1 MDAKLFETTA
11 YRHPLR
17 GRPQCRKM
25 PEGATVA
32 DIVQQAGIEA
42 RLLMSVQVVISKGI
56 HRSVVPMDQWHRV
69 RPREGSHVLI
79 GPKVQGPIAGLLLS
93 AVLPSVATY
102 VAGTTFA
109 LTAGTF
115 AYAAVY
121 AGVTIVGSLLVNAL
135 IPPPSQPGGIQQ
147 DNPNYSITGSS
158 NAEVKYGVYPTVL
171 GRHKMFPPKTASG
184 FTEGQGDEIYYR
196 GRYTFGYGPVALETL
211 KIGTTPITE
220 FEGVTL
226 EFLNVDKE
234 RTLANMP
241 ELADM
246 VQLKSSE
253 VKTYSGKQV
262 SEPGDTIDF
271 EADTFA
277 KTVTVSID
285 VTSGIFSVR
294 LKYSEVPGVWIDGP
308 YFSGLMGKHS
318 LSYPDFEG
326 EVDRVFRI
334 EVITADQGILDTS
347 PPSMSL
353 VETAV
358 EYVTEIDG
366 WRYGSEVMTLYPD
379 DVAEDPYS
387 VRLNAGAATLRTT
400 RERTTAAEVD
410 ILYQGLV
417 EFDSKNRKQGR
428 SCQIEFKYRKVGDAA
443 FTSAGVETHTGA
455 STANL
460 RFTKLIEFPAPG
472 EYEIEVKRLSGDSG
486 DVSVRDDSYLSGIR
500 SIRTG
505 NLPSHEGI
513 AEVAVRIRASEQLSG
528 QLDELSGIVQQLAP
542 VWDGTSWSE
551 PQPVRHPAWI
561 YARALMGPTLA
572 KPITGNRIQL
582 QDILDWA
589 EEEPHWTCDAV
600 IDQSTTVAEVLSMIC
615 SAGRARRTLRD
626 LKYSIIRDG
635 GAGPVVQQFSPRNS
649 YEFRGSITFP
659 KEIHGFRV
667 RCLSERLD
675 WQQDE
680 ITVYADG
687 YDASTATEFETLDLR
702 AVVLTKDVGNGGNAW
717 RLGRYHLAQA
727 ILRYEKFS
735 WKSDLDH
742 LRVNMGDKV
751 RFIHDVPMIGV
762 GAGRVK
768 SLTIDPSGSLVGF
781 VLDELMTPESGD
793 YRVNWRTD
801 LGDEV
806 TFRASPPASYDG
818 IWTADEDVSALDLKV
833 GDLVSTELMT
843 QESVELLITSIL
855 HDGDL
860 RATLTGVPAAPDVL
874 QADSG
879 TIPPYVPTITN
890 VKPNTSLK
898 PGSPRIISAVARNIV
913 SEDQSGGRSA
923 TVVAELEWLPGAALS
938 AERFIVYRIAPDGTR
953 DQVDQT
959 EATAGTYMLP
969 APGRYRFEVY
979 GLNSHGRSEP
989 GVEYVDRSVGNET
1002 PGPVTGFSS
1011 RVAGDQMF
1019 LSWKLGEAI
1028 VSHYHLRYLALGAS
1042 GGWRQASLVD
1052 DEISGNQIAIPAVN
1066 GRYLIKAVSL
1076 FGRESEAATEVIV
1089 EGAGLSAL
1097 NVVELVQEHPAFSGP
1112 KTAGLSVQSGS
1123 LMLLATT
1130 PISDWASLAGVS
1142 SIGGYGGVTPSGVYD
1157 FADIT
1162 DLGEVYTS
1170 RLSADVR
1177 GFGFRLDDVIGSWGK
1192 LSDVE
1197 DLTGTTTDAWA
1208 IDLQMSSTSD
1218 DPMAGGAEWSDWE
1231 TLRMGDH
1238 RARAYRLRLL
1248 IESES
1253 SMVAVRVDQ
1262 VSVTIDMPDRIE
1274 GGADVPCPAGGLYV
1288 DFDPPFRVRPAIAA
1302 DGQGLPT
1309 GAISLRSNVTREGFH
1324 QKFVDAT
1331 GADIA
1336 CTFDWVA
1343 KGYGRVL

>member
-1 MDAKLFETTA
+1 
-11 YRHPLR
+11 
-17 GRPQCRKM
+17 M
-25 PEGATVA
+25 PEGATIA
-32 DIVQQAGIEA
+32 DLVQQSDIDK
-42 RLLMSVQVVISKGI
+42 RMLLTTRVVISKGL
-56 HRSVVPMDQWHRV
+56 HHTVVPVDQWHRV

-79 GPKVQGPIAGLLLS
+79 GPTIHGPIAGAILTAIIPS
-93 AVLPSVATY
+93 AASY
-102 VAGTTFA
+102 VASAAFSAG
-109 LTAGTF
+109 LISGVGTF
-115 AYAAVY
+115 AYTAVTAA
-121 AGVTIVGSLLVNAL
+121 VTIVGSLLVNAL

-147 DNPNYSITGSS
+147 DDPNYSITGSS

-184 FTEGQGDEIYYR
+184 HSEGQGKEIYYR
-196 GRYTFGYGPVALETL
+196 GRYTLGYGPVALESL

-220 FEGVTL
+220 FDGVTL
-226 EFLNVDKE
+226 EFLNVDQAL
-234 RTLANMP
+234 TLQNIP
-241 ELADM
+241 ELAN
-246 VQLKSSE
+246 LN
-253 VKTYSGKQV
+253 
-262 SEPGDTIDF
+262 
-271 EADTFA
+271 
-277 KTVTVSID
+277 
-285 VTSGIFSVR
+285 
-294 LKYSEVPGVWIDGP
+294 
-308 YFSGLMGKHS
+308 
-318 LSYPDFEG
+318 
-326 EVDRVFRI
+326 I
-334 EVITADQGILDTS
+334 E
-347 PPSMSL
+347 
-353 VETAV
+353 
-358 EYVTEIDG
+358 G
-366 WRYGSEVMTLYPD
+366 WRTGSEVMTLYPD
-379 DVAEDPYS
+379 DIAEDAYS
-387 VRLNAGAATLRTT
+387 DRLNQGDAIT
-400 RERTTAAEVD
+400 RNTRARTTAAEVD
-410 ILYQGLV
+410 VLYQGLTW
-417 EFDSKNRKQGR
+417 FDKKNRKQELSRQTGFR
-428 SCQIEFKYRKVGDAA
+428 FRKVGDTE
-443 FTSAGVETHTGA
+443 FTDAGSEEHRGA
-455 STANL
+455 TTANL
-460 RFTKLIEFPAPG
+460 RFTKLIEFPEPG
-472 EYEIEVKRLSGDSG
+472 EYEIEVTRLSEDSS
-486 DVSVRDDSYLSGIR
+486 DLTVQDDSYLSGIR

-505 NLPSHEGI
+505 NLPSHSDI
-513 AEVAVRIRASEQLSG
+513 AEIAVRIRASEQLSG

-542 VWDGTSWSE
+542 VWDGTSWSA

-561 YARALMGPTLA
+561 YARALMGPMLEH
-572 KPITGNRIQL
+572 PIADSRLQL
-582 QDILDWA
+582 QDILDWV
-589 EEEPHWTCDAV
+589 EQEPHWTCDAV
-600 IDQSTTVAEVLSMIC
+600 IDQSATVAEVLDMIC
-615 SAGRARRTLRD
+615 ATGRARRTLRD

-649 YEFRGSITFP
+649 YDFHGSISFP
-659 KEIHGFRV
+659 KEIHAFRV
-667 RCLSERLD
+667 RCLSEKLD

-702 AVVLTKDVGNGGNAW
+702 AVVLTESDATGGNAW

-727 ILRYEKFS
+727 VLRYEQFS

-768 SLTIDPSGSLVGF
+768 SFTTD
-781 VLDELMTPESGD
+781 LDNLLSFTLDNLLTPEAGD

-806 TFRASPPASYDG
+806 TFRASPPTSQDG
-818 IWTADEDVSALDLKV
+818 IWTVQEDVSAAGLKM
-833 GDLVSTELMT
+833 GDLLSIELMA

-855 HDGDL
+855 HEGGDL
-860 RATLTGVPAAPDVL
+860 QATLTGVPAAPAVL

-913 SEDQSGGRSA
+913 SEDQSGGRSV

-959 EATAGTYMLP
+959 EGTSGTYTLP
-969 APGRYRFEVY
+969 APGRYRFEVF
-979 GLNSHGRSEP
+979 GVNSHGRSEP

-1002 PGPVTGFSS
+1002 PGPVTGFVS

-1052 DEISGNQIAIPAVN
+1052 DEVSGNQIAIPAVN

-1097 NVVELVQEHPAFSGP
+1097 NVVELVQEHPAFSGA

-1142 SIGGYGGVTPSGVYD
+1142 SMGGFGGVTPSGVYD

-1238 RARAYRLRLL
+1238 RARAYRFRLL